1 MTHKESAGQVA
12 ALGHALARLRESET
26 RYRTVTATAI
36 DELLA
41 NAVSVVAE
49 GLNADCCRLLR
60 VAPDGRRWMLEA
72 GAGWD
77 ECWSGREWFES
88 ETDTQ
93 LEYLLQ
99 QPAPLLVEDYAAE
112 TRFAG
117 PAMLAAHGIR
127 SGLEV
132 LIGRS
137 GAPWGILGGF
147 SRRPG
152 VFSPESVNFLQGIA
166 DTLGAA
172 LERAH
177 AEERLAWLAQYD
189 TLTGLPNRDL
199 FHERL
204 GQSLVTAERDGCQLG
219 ILYID
224 LDGFKNVNDAH
235 GHNAGDELLRLVA
248 RRLEAC
254 VREGDTV
261 GRLGGD
267 EFAIVIGN
275 LATADDAE
283 LVAEQ
288 VVAQLA
294 QPFDLD
300 GRETLITASIGIS
313 IYPGDGTDASL
324 LLKNADTAM
333 YQGKEQGRNNFQN
346 YSVELDEE
354 ATGRRQLAQELRL
367 AVARDEFELHYQ
379 PQVALDSGRVV
390 GIEAMLR
397 WWHPERGMLAAAEFI
412 GVAEESGLIVQIG
425 EWVFETACRQTME
438 WQRAGYPDLFVT
450 VNVSP
455 VEIRRG
461 KVVQHA
467 QRALER
473 SGLAP
478 CHLEIE
484 LTESVG
490 IADADAYVATLAEL
504 KELGISLAIDDFG
517 TGYSSL
523 SSLKDF
529 PISKVKIDQTFTR
542 DIVVNPDDA
551 AIVQAVIAM
560 AHHLQLE
567 VVSKGVES
575 ERQAGFLRRC
585 RCDIAQGFLFGAPM
599 QAADFKELLDV
610 SAGRLLPVRS
620 SLTGPAPAFPHAAA
634 A

>member
-77 ECWSGREWFES
+77 EGWSGREWFES

-333 YQGKEQGRNNFQN
+333 YQGKEQG
-346 YSVELDEE
+346 
-354 ATGRRQLAQELRL
+354 
-367 AVARDEFELHYQ
+367 
-379 PQVALDSGRVV
+379 
-390 GIEAMLR
+390 
-397 WWHPERGMLAAAEFI
+397 MLAAAEFI

-490 IADADAYVATLAEL
+490 VDDAEAYTNTLAEL
-504 KELGISLAIDDFG
+504 RGARNRSPSTIFG

-542 DIVVNPDDA
+542 DIVFNPDDA

-620 SLTGPAPAFPHAAA
+620 SLTGPAPAFPLAAVA
-634 A
+634 

>member
-1 MTHKESAGQVA
+1 MTHKASTGQVA

-49 GLNADCCRLLR
+49 GLKADCCRLLR

-72 GAGWD
+72 GSGWD
-77 ECWSGREWFES
+77 ESWSGREWFEA

-99 QPAPLLVEDYAAE
+99 QPEPLLVEDYAAE
-112 TRFAG
+112 TRFAC

-127 SGLEV
+127 GGLEV

-147 SRRPG
+147 SRQPG
-152 VFSPESVNFLQGIA
+152 VIAPERVNFLQGIA
-166 DTLGAA
+166 DALGTA

-204 GQSLVTAERDGCQLG
+204 GQSLVTAERDGSQLG

-235 GHNAGDELLRLVA
+235 GHNTGDQLLRLVA

-267 EFAIVIGN
+267 EFAIVIAK
-275 LATADDAE
+275 LASADDAE

-313 IYPGDGTDASL
+313 IYPGDGMDAGL

-346 YSVELDEE
+346 YSVDLDDV
-354 ATGRRQLAQELRL
+354 ATGRRQLAQELRD
-367 AVARDEFELHYQ
+367 AIAREEFELHYQ
-379 PQVALDSGRVV
+379 PQVALESGRVV

-412 GVAEESGLIVQIG
+412 DVAEETGLIVQLG
-425 EWVFETACRQTME
+425 EWVFETACRQTVE
-438 WQRAGYPDLFVT
+438 WQRSGYPELFVT

-461 KVVQHA
+461 RVVQQV

-478 CHLEIE
+478 RHLEIE

-504 KELGISLAIDDFG
+504 KELGISIAIDDFG

-523 SSLKDF
+523 SSLKSF

-575 ERQAGFLRRC
+575 ERQAGFLR
-585 RCDIAQGFLFGAPM
+585 
-599 QAADFKELLDV
+599 
-610 SAGRLLPVRS
+610 
-620 SLTGPAPAFPHAAA
+620 
-634 A
+634 

>member
-1 MTHKESAGQVA
+1 MTHKASTGQVA

-49 GLNADCCRLLR
+49 GLKADCCRLLR

-72 GAGWD
+72 GSGWD
-77 ECWSGREWFES
+77 ESWSGREWFEA

-112 TRFAG
+112 TRFAC

-127 SGLEV
+127 GGLEV

-147 SRRPG
+147 SRQPG
-152 VFSPESVNFLQGIA
+152 VIAPERVNFLQGIA
-166 DTLGAA
+166 DALGTA

-490 IADADAYVATLAEL
+490 VDDAEAYTNTLAEL
-504 KELGISLAIDDFG
+504 RELGISLAIDDFG

-542 DIVVNPDDA
+542 DIVFNPDDA

-620 SLTGPAPAFPHAAA
+620 SLTGPAPAFPLAAVA
-634 A
+634 

>member
-1 MTHKESAGQVA
+1 MTHKASTGQVA

-49 GLNADCCRLLR
+49 GLKADCCRLLR

-72 GAGWD
+72 GSGWD
-77 ECWSGREWFES
+77 ESWSGREWFEA

-99 QPAPLLVEDYAAE
+99 QPEPLLVEDYAAE
-112 TRFAG
+112 TRFAC

-127 SGLEV
+127 GGLEV

-147 SRRPG
+147 SRQPG
-152 VFSPESVNFLQGIA
+152 VISPERVNFLQGIA
-166 DTLGAA
+166 DALGTA

-204 GQSLVTAERDGCQLG
+204 GQSLVTAERDGSQLG

-235 GHNAGDELLRLVA
+235 GHNTGDQLLRLVA

-267 EFAIVIGN
+267 EFAIVIAK
-275 LATADDAE
+275 LASADDAE

-313 IYPGDGTDASL
+313 IYPGDGMDAGL

-346 YSVELDEE
+346 YSVDLDEA
-354 ATGRRQLAQELRL
+354 ATGRRQLAQELRD
-367 AVARDEFELHYQ
+367 AIAREEFELHYQ
-379 PQVALDSGRVV
+379 PQVALESGCVV

-412 GVAEESGLIVQIG
+412 DVAEETGLIVQLG
-425 EWVFETACRQTME
+425 EWVFETACRQTVE
-438 WQRAGYPDLFVT
+438 WQRSGYPELFVT

-461 KVVQHA
+461 RVVQQV

-478 CHLEIE
+478 RHLEIE

-504 KELGISLAIDDFG
+504 KELGISIAIDDFG
-517 TGYSSL
+517 MGYSSL
-523 SSLKDF
+523 SSLKSF

-599 QAADFKELLDV
+599 QAGDFKELLDV

-620 SLTGPAPAFPHAAA
+620 SLTGPAPAFPLAAVA
-634 A
+634 